1 MFSRVLSTTS
11 LMRSTISLS
20 TSRLP
25 GLTSLKPS
33 NHRTLKFCRLSR
45 LHTSAFVQ
53 ADHSHSPVYQS
64 HKKLGF
70 IIRENVKGVKN
81 LSPVIVILGWNN
93 SQHKYLA
100 KYSEMF
106 EKRGYDTLCSTAN
119 PFNTF
124 FRSGSKV
131 KQTAHQILDV
141 LLEMNCSNRPVF
153 LYAFSNGGG
162 AIFFQLTE
170 ALSTPES
177 KYFDKIKVAG
187 SIFDSFPVV
196 PEMKSVKIVQKTITG
211 YIGNPIVRWLVWHGL
226 GISIPLMILIDP
238 NIKRYMSS
246 ITNSPIKNDQL
257 VLFSKTDP
265 FAPPEDIEHFINE
278 RRKRGVH
285 VVAKCWEKSQHVNHY
300 REHPDEYPMIVY
312 DFIDNCL
319 KKMES
324 K

>member
-1 MFSRVLSTTS
+1 MLSRVLSTAP
-11 LMRSTISLS
+11 LRSTVSWS
-20 TSRLP
+20 TTCLP
-25 GLTSLKPS
+25 GLTSLKPF
-33 NHRTLKFCRLSR
+33 NQRTLKLYRLSR
-45 LHTSAFVQ
+45 LHTSGFDDAGRSIS
-53 ADHSHSPVYQS
+53 AAYQS
-64 HKKLGF
+64 HKKFGF
-70 IIRENVKGVKN
+70 TIRENVKGIDKPNPIV
-81 LSPVIVILGWNN
+81 VILGWNN

-131 KQTAHQILDV
+131 KEIAHRILDV
-141 LLEMNCSNRPVF
+141 LLEMNCSSRPVF

-162 AIFFQLTE
+162 AVFFQLTE

-211 YIGNPIVRWLVWHGL
+211 YIGNPIVRWLVWYGL

-238 NIKRYMSS
+238 NIKRYMHS
-246 ITNSPIKNDQL
+246 ITNSPINCDQL

-265 FAPPEDIEHFINE
+265 FAPSEDIEHFINE

-285 VVAKCWEKSQHVNHY
+285 VVAKCWEKSHHVNHY
-300 REHPDEYPMIVY
+300 REHPNEYTRIVY

-319 KKMES
+319 KKM
-324 K
+324 